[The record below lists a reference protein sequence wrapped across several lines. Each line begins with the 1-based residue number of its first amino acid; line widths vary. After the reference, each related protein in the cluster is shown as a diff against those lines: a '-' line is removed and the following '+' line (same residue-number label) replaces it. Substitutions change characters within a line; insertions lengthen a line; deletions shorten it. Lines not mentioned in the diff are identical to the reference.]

1 MLRKI
6 FLALFIFILITGGIF
21 VFIELRQE
29 PVISNKLSERSKEFL
44 EGQKFVTNSNLSN
57 LNLNGPVGEDTR
69 NKRIGRDK
77 CFSFVIPYRITIG
90 KYEDQEGSE
99 CYTRL
104 SFDNPKG
111 AIVAYKF
118 TKPISSWEDIPAVI
132 QRRRDTDE
140 YYPEE
145 LKTLGD
151 KSFIMFKGK
160 TDLYEKNAFYF
171 TPEYFFVF
179 NLLTKTNENLDKEMD
194 AMLSTLEIE

>member
-1 MLRKI
+1 MRRKI
-6 FLALFIFILITGGIF
+6 LLALIILIIGFVALFIFI
-21 VFIELRQE
+21 ESRKK

-44 EGQKFVTNSNLSN
+44 EGRKNIANSNLSN

-69 NKRIGRDK
+69 NKRVGRDE

-104 SFDNPKG
+104 SFDSPKG

-140 YYPEE
+140 YFPEE
-145 LKTLGD
+145 LKALGG
-151 KSFIMFKGK
+151 KKFIMFKGK

-179 NLLTKTNENLDKEMD
+179 NLITKTNENLDKEMD
-194 AMLSTLEIE
+194 AMLSTLEVE

>member
-1 MLRKI
+1 MFRKI
-6 FLALFIFILITGGIF
+6 LLIIFVGMLLFAGIF

-29 PVISNKLSERSKEFL
+29 PVISNKLSQRSKEFL
-44 EGQKFVTNSNLSN
+44 EKQKFAPNSNLSN
-57 LNLNGPVGEDTR
+57 LNLNGPIGEDTR
-69 NKRIGRDK
+69 GKRVGRDN
-77 CFSFVIPYRITIG
+77 CFSFVIPYRITVG

-104 SFDNPKG
+104 SFDSPKG
-111 AIVAYKF
+111 AIVVYKF
-118 TKPISSWEDIPAVI
+118 TKPMSSWEDIPAVI

-145 LKTLGD
+145 LKTLGG
-151 KSFIMFKGK
+151 KNFIMFKSRA
-160 TDLYEKNAFYF
+160 DLYEKNAFYF
-171 TPEYFFVF
+171 TQEYFFVF

>member
-1 MLRKI
+1 MFKKI
-6 FLALFIFILITGGIF
+6 LLIIFAALLLFVGIF
-21 VFIELRQE
+21 VFIEFRQK

-44 EGQKFVTNSNLSN
+44 EGQKFVANSNLSN

-69 NKRIGRDK
+69 NKRVGRDK

-90 KYEDQEGSE
+90 KYEDQEGSQ

-104 SFDNPKG
+104 SFDSPKG
-111 AIVAYKF
+111 SIVAYKF
-118 TKPISSWEDIPAVI
+118 TKPVSSWEDIPAVI

-145 LKTLGD
+145 EKTLNG
-151 KSFIMFKGK
+151 KTFILFKGK
-160 TDLYEKNAFYF
+160 TDTYEKNAFYF

-194 AMLSTLEIE
+194 AMLSTLEVE